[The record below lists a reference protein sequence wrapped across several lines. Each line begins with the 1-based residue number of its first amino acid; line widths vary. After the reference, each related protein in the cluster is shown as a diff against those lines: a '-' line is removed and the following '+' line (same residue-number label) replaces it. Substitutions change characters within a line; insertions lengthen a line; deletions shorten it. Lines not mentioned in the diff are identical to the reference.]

1 MHGFADAYNPTFSDP
16 AKPES
21 LSGWVDPERIAID
34 QGPVVLM
41 FENYRSGLIWTVMK
55 RDPVLLRALRK
66 AGFTGGWL
74 KKRTK

>member
-1 MHGFADAYNPTFSDP
+1 
-16 AKPES
+16 
-21 LSGWVDPERIAID
+21 
-34 QGPVVLM
+34 
-41 FENYRSGLIWTVMK
+41 VMK